1 MASKCLLEY
10 RRPRACFALM
20 HSDNLVQENLKI
32 LEILEILE
40 FREMHIT
47 CLNIRIVI
55 NNENIKASSL
65 VIIFSIN

>member
-1 MASKCLLEY
+1 MIW
-10 RRPRACFALM
+10 RVCFALVAI
-20 HSDNLVQENLKI
+20 SWSISCRKI
-32 LEILEILE
+32 LRFLEILEILE